1 MTTRSRRTS
10 SSPPRSSLLAAI
22 TAVAVAA
29 APLIFGLYTIDPADS
44 VDAELF
50 RDVGTLLTR
59 VFLLQ
64 IFFYGATGLA
74 NAILNSRRRF
84 FAAAW
89 SPILANVVIIV
100 TLLSLPEPGGDQW
113 TLSDVMDDARLRW
126 TLALGTT
133 AGIAAMALVLIPA
146 VHRAGLRYRP
156 DLRFRHP
163 AVKHLLAL
171 SGWTLGYVVANQVTI
186 AVVRNLADPGSGDA
200 RAYFEAFT
208 FFVLPHG
215 LLAMSIATTFAPEMA
230 RSVTRGDRRAFN
242 DQASLGVR
250 LVALLTLPA
259 GALIFVLRRAIVGA
273 LLQHG
278 EYTAAN
284 ADNAARALGGFALGL
299 VGFSVYLFVLR
310 GFYAHQDT
318 RTPFVI
324 NVVQNV
330 LNIVLAILLVGRF
343 DILGLGVAL
352 AVSYVVCALWAL
364 QVMSYKVPGF
374 PLRTILASV
383 WRMVLA
389 GAIAGEMTFLVASR
403 VGDDAGWPALL
414 RVVVGAVVGT
424 IVYVGVLVAL
434 RAPELTALR
443 QRLPGRRAGDRP
455 LGSTACS
462 SCSRSGGCT
471 SPPS

>member
-1 MTTRSRRTS
+1 
-10 SSPPRSSLLAAI
+10 
-22 TAVAVAA
+22 
-29 APLIFGLYTIDPADS
+29 
-44 VDAELF
+44 
-50 RDVGTLLTR
+50 
-59 VFLLQ
+59 
-64 IFFYGATGLA
+64 
-74 NAILNSRRRF
+74 
-84 FAAAW
+84 
-89 SPILANVVIIV
+89 V

-113 TLSDVMDDARLRW
+113 ALTDVIDDARLRW

-146 VHRAGLRYRP
+146 VRAAGLRYRP
-156 DLRFRHP
+156 DLRVGHP
-163 AVKHLLAL
+163 AVKRLLTL

-215 LLAMSIATTFAPEMA
+215 LLAISIATTFAPEMA
-230 RSVTRGDRRAFN
+230 RSVTRGDRRAFSE
-242 DQASLGVR
+242 QASLGVR
-250 LVALLTLPA
+250 LIALLTLPA
-259 GALIFVLRRAIVGA
+259 GVLMFVLRRAIVGA

-284 ADNAARALGGFALGL
+284 ADNAARALGGFTLGL

-330 LNIVLAILLVGRF
+330 LNILLAIVLVGRL

-374 PLRTILASV
+374 PLRPILASV

-389 GAIAGEMTFLVASR
+389 AVIAGEVTFLVASR
-403 VGDDAGWPALL
+403 VGGDAGWPAVL

-424 IVYVGVLVAL
+424 IVYLGALTAL

-443 QRLPGRRAGDRP
+443 QRLPSRRAAR
-455 LGSTACS
+455 LL
-462 SCSRSGGCT
+462 
-471 SPPS
+471 